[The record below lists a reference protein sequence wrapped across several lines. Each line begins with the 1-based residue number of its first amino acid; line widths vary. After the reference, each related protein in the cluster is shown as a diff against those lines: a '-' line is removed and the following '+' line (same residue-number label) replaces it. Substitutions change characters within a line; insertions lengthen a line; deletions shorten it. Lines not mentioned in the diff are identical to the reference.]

1 MPEGDSLHRA
11 ALQLQALVG
20 ERVAAETPHPRAAA
34 TGIAERLDGRTL
46 EEVEAVGKN
55 LFLRFEGGVVLRS
68 HLRMKGRWWVQP
80 VGRERHGRPWL
91 VLRGSRLEA
100 LQWNGPVLE
109 LSGDARRRLGPDILA
124 ARPDFDRMVANLRG
138 LDPST
143 PLGRALQHQR
153 SVAGIGNMWAAET
166 LWAVRLSPWLR
177 LAETADDE
185 LRSALRQA
193 QALMRAGLDGRRGR
207 REAYR
212 RAGRPCR
219 RCGAAIRSRGQGDD
233 NRTAYWCPGCQ
244 RGGGDA
250 AAGA

>member
-1 MPEGDSLHRA
+1 MPEGDAVRRA
-11 ALQLQALVG
+11 ADRLATLAGDRVEASAPNPRGTLVARAVDG
-20 ERVAAETPHPRAAA
+20 RVLERV
-34 TGIAERLDGRTL
+34 D
-46 EEVEAVGKN
+46 AVGKN
-55 LFLRFEGGVVLRS
+55 LLLRFEGGVVVHS
-68 HLRMKGRWWVQP
+68 HLGMKGRWRVAP
-80 VGRERHGRPWL
+80 VGAASFGRPWL
-91 VLRGSRLEA
+91 VLRGSRHEA

-109 LSGDARRRLGPDILA
+109 LAGDARRRLGPDILA
-124 ARPDFDRMVANLRG
+124 AQPDFDRMVANLRG

-166 LWAVRLSPWLR
+166 LWAVRLSPWLQ

-185 LRSALRQA
+185 LRAALRHA

-219 RCGAAIRSRGQGDD
+219 RCGAAVRSRGQGDD